1 MKIFDLSAEDFI
13 PKNQLFLVAFRHQ
26 THEVPH
32 RHEFYE
38 LVFVLSGTAVHLYE
52 DVPEPISS
60 GRVILVSPGRKHMYK
75 SPDGLM
81 LCNVL
86 MKKEALEWFAGY
98 ENDLPLFRLLFL
110 SGEYHPLVLS
120 PARLA
125 AVNVLLEKIM
135 AEQTGCSA
143 GSLFAGKIFF
153 MEVILELCR
162 SGGSGPGI
170 RPDKSLRLGQMLRF
184 INLHHTEDITRDD
197 IFRAGFCSTRSGN
210 RLFAEQLHSTPMR
223 ELLKVRI
230 DHARE
235 LLPFFSASETAI
247 RCGFRDSNY
256 FSLCFKKATGLS
268 PRAYMKRVAEEI
280 DEKSR
285 P

>member
-1 MKIFDLSAEDFI
+1 MQVSELAAKDFI
-13 PKNQLFLVAFRHQ
+13 REDRLFQAAFRHQ
-26 THEVPH
+26 TCETLH
-32 RHEFYE
+32 RHDFYE
-38 LVFVLSGTAVHLYE
+38 LVFVLSGTAVHVYE
-52 DVPEPISS
+52 DAPEPVSS
-60 GRVILVSPGRKHMYK
+60 GRVIVIPPGKKHMYRN
-75 SPDGLM
+75 PNDLM

-86 MKKEALEWFAGY
+86 MKGEIFDWFVGA
-98 ENDLPLFRLLFL
+98 ERELPLFRELFL
-110 SGEYHPLVLS
+110 SGKYHPLVLG

-125 AVNVLLEKIM
+125 EINSLLERII
-135 AEQTGCSA
+135 AETTGCPP
-143 GSLFAGKIFF
+143 GGLLAGKVFF
-153 MEVILELCR
+153 MEMILLLCR
-162 SGGSGPGI
+162 SGGSGTGI

-184 INLHHTEDITRDD
+184 IELHHTEDITRND

-235 LLPFFSASETAI
+235 LLPFFSVSETAL

-256 FSLCFKKATGLS
+256 FSLCFKKATGFS
-268 PRAYMKRVAEEI
+268 PRSYMKRVAEEI
-280 DEKSR
+280 DWKSR